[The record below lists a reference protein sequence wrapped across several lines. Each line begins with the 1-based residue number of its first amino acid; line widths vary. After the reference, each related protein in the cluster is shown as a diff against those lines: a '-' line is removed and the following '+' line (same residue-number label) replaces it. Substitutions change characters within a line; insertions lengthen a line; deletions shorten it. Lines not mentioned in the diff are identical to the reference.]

1 MKFQRPA
8 PPDLDAT
15 DLAILDALQQNCKQG
30 LAEIGKQVGLS
41 APSVVER
48 IKKLEDSGVIRGY
61 AAQLDARVL
70 GKDVTA
76 FIGVSI
82 SHPSAFEP
90 FEKEIESEGDVLE
103 CHHVTGQHTLML
115 KVRTDNTETLE
126 RLIDLI
132 RRIEGVTRSE
142 TMVVLSTHSERTRVA
157 LDRSDAPLP
166 RRRRPQ
172 RPHPEEA
179 R

>member
-1 MKFQRPA
+1 
-8 PPDLDAT
+8 
-15 DLAILDALQQNCKQG
+15 
-30 LAEIGKQVGLS
+30 
-41 APSVVER
+41 
-48 IKKLEDSGVIRGY
+48 
-61 AAQLDARVL
+61 
-70 GKDVTA
+70 VTA

-115 KVRTDNTETLE
+115 KVRTENTETLE

-132 RRIEGVTRSE
+132 RGIVGVTRSE

-157 LDRSDAPLP
+157 LDLNDAPLP

-172 RPHPEEA
+172 RQHKDSP
-179 R
+179 